1 MEQRNAILELMNKN
15 WIYEAIV
22 TTRDLSGGV
31 PRASA
36 MGVSTP
42 DFEHI
47 SLEVYRTSKTSENI
61 VRDGKFIINFV
72 MYVELFWKSVTKEHL
87 EFDDAGRLRDA
98 DAWIFAQVETTEDA
112 GDKIKI
118 NAKIL
123 DNKIKNPNFILINRA
138 KQLTLESIIKFTK
151 FDFQDGNAADE
162 INENLRVIKKV
173 APGSKYEKIVAEILN
188 KIEKPIQANP

>member
-123 DNKIKNPNFILINRA
+123 DNK
-138 KQLTLESIIKFTK
+138 
-151 FDFQDGNAADE
+151 
-162 INENLRVIKKV
+162 
-173 APGSKYEKIVAEILN
+173 
-188 KIEKPIQANP
+188 KPDLL